1 MSLQV
6 FEEFDKLIGNV
17 LEPREPTHLIPV
29 DLIEEDNQYIILA
42 DLPGF
47 EVEQINI
54 EATHDK
60 VKISASM
67 NEEEEL
73 EMKFLRKE
81 RLVKNLTR
89 SIQFR
94 KPINASAAKTT
105 LNNGIL
111 VVQVPL
117 AEQAKTVK
125 LQIGN

>member
-1 MSLQV
+1 MSLSV
-6 FEEFDKLIGNV
+6 FEEFDKMISNV

-29 DLIEEDNQYIILA
+29 DLIEEADQYIILA

-47 EVEQINI
+47 EVEQVNI

-60 VKISASM
+60 IKISATIDS
-67 NEEEEL
+67 EGEV

-89 SIQFR
+89 SIQFH
-94 KPINASAAKTT
+94 KPIDASAAKTT
-105 LNNGIL
+105 LTNGVLTI
-111 VVQVPL
+111 QVPL
-117 AEQAKTVK
+117 AEQAKTVT